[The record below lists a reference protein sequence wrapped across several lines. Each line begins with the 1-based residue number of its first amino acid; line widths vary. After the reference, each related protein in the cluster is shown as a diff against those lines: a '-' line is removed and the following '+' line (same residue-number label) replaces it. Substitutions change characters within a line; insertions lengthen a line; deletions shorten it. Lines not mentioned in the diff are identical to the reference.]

1 MSGPIEVI
9 RHEGWAQLRIDRED
23 KRNAMDRASRQ
34 GLLGP
39 SRSCAA
45 RRAPSSSPAL
55 AAASARGWT

>member
-34 GLLGP
+34 GLL
-39 SRSCAA
+39 RTFEE
-45 RRAPSSSPAL
+45 L
-55 AAASARGWT
+55 RG